1 MNHVDAALAE
11 FNAQDY
17 TVKITHAVFGVL
29 PFAPAMP
36 AYRTLDEAI
45 GVLYPQATP
54 EMRARAH
61 ALAGSDEVK
70 SALWA
75 ASAVD
80 TGDTGI
86 AVFSG
91 MKSALGF
98 FFGDKQNAL
107 ETDSQQG
114 VDAVLKLLA
123 VAYIA
128 SKLFPGTLSERVQ
141 LFQTAP
147 AGQALAIYF
156 ASVEVALPFADNV
169 LTGSGNV
176 LSRLLDQH
184 GNSAAGKL
192 GAVIGGNG
200 LSEAQGMLGTLTQ
213 PLEGIVA
220 KVGPYARTIAESA
233 KAYVPGFM
241 TAADQVG
248 GVVATGAD
256 ALPVYKYLCARLAA
270 ETCVLLASRGQL
282 RRARRGFGARAVF
295 EVGLQ
300 HGADVFGHLD

>member
-11 FNAQDY
+11 FSPQDY
-17 TVKITHAVFGVL
+17 TVRITHAVFGAL

-45 GVLYPQATP
+45 AALYPQATP

-61 ALAGSDEVK
+61 ALASGEDVK

-98 FFGDKQNAL
+98 FFGEKQNAL

-114 VDAVLKLLA
+114 IDAVLKLLA
-123 VAYIA
+123 IGYIS
-128 SKLFPGTLSERVQ
+128 SKLFPGTVAERVQ

-147 AGQALAIYF
+147 AGQALGIYF
-156 ASVEVALPFADNV
+156 AAVEVALPFADNV
-169 LTGSGNV
+169 VSSGGNV
-176 LSRLLDQH
+176 LSGLMGRY
-184 GNSAAGKL
+184 GSSAAGKL
-192 GAVIGGNG
+192 GTVIGGNG
-200 LSEAQGMLGTLTQ
+200 LAEAQGMLGTLTQ
-213 PLEGIVA
+213 PLEGVIPA
-220 KVGPYARTIAESA
+220 
-233 KAYVPGFM
+233 
-241 TAADQVG
+241 TAG
-248 GVVATGAD
+248 I
-256 ALPVYKYLCARLAA
+256 P
-270 ETCVLLASRGQL
+270 
-282 RRARRGFGARAVF
+282 
-295 EVGLQ
+295 
-300 HGADVFGHLD
+300 